1 MYNVCIDCSDN
12 LIGRR
17 HKMNENLDNK
27 KILIQAIARL
37 ESQVDFLQ
45 TEFTHLNEL
54 LFNIGFPEGLISL
67 KETAEELLSEKK
79 YDCRRHRSKN
89 L

>member
-1 MYNVCIDCSDN
+1 M
-12 LIGRR
+12 
-17 HKMNENLDNK
+17 
-27 KILIQAIARL
+27 LIQAVARL

-54 LFNIGFPEGLISL
+54 LFNIGFPNGLVSL
-67 KETAEELLSEKK
+67 KETAEELLSEKRCDLK
-79 YDCRRHRSKN
+79 QPHRKN